1 MRNNEICCNFTHMII
16 TDGIDLENNT
26 LWSNIGGVSMANL
39 KEEYTDIKNIKHHV
53 EHIILSTND
62 KNRKEQMIEELYYT
76 LTKSNKHISA

>member
-1 MRNNEICCNFTHMII
+1 MII

-26 LWSNIGGVSMANL
+26 LWSNIGGLSMANL

-62 KNRKEQMIEELYYT
+62 KNSKEQMIEELYYI
-76 LTKSNKHISA
+76 LTRQNKHISP